1 MEIALNALPHAHG
14 LRRTTLDQNGVQ
26 ILRPD
31 GQTHR
36 AGVVEGEVG
45 GVSVV
50 DDLLLPS
57 FLPASSGNGR

>member
-14 LRRTTLDQNGVQ
+14 LRRATLDKDGVQ
-26 ILRPD
+26 ILRSN

-36 AGVVEGEVG
+36 ARVVEGEVG

-50 DDLLLPS
+50 DD
-57 FLPASSGNGR
+57 